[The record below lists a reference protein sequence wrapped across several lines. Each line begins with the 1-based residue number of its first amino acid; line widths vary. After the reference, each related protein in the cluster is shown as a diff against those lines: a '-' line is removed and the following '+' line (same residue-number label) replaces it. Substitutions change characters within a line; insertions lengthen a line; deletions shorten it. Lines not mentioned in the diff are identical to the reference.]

1 MDRWERGA
9 DREDFPSVWSLPEYI
24 QYRICCAMT
33 SRVVL
38 IVSGVLGVLFQ
49 VCPDGLIQRW
59 EYRGSVGFGSTMYL
73 YRVCYS

>member
-24 QYRICCAMT
+24 QYRICCTMT
-33 SRVVL
+33 SRLVL

-49 VCPDGLIQRW
+49 VVSGWFDPA
-59 EYRGSVGFGSTMYL
+59 VGVPRIGRLWVDHVLVQSML
-73 YRVCYS
+73 